1 MPSDMPTAKGGSRPP
16 KPNAPSPQQPNA
28 GRVWCSRSGPRQT
41 VATVWLSHPGK
52 RNALSVAMWRDLT
65 QCFQRFGADPDLRVV
80 VIRGEGNA
88 FASGADIS
96 EFSTHRSSRETA
108 QIYHDEVI
116 GRALK
121 SVLHCPV
128 PVVAAI
134 DGPCVGAGLE
144 LACAADIRLAT
155 GRSELGLPTGRL
167 GLPLGPI
174 EMAVLL
180 QVLGKATTLELL
192 LEGRLMGSAEALAKG
207 LVAHCIPDDALDERL
222 ATLVSRIS
230 AGSPHAARR
239 NKGLVR
245 ALMQPHEEP
254 RLSEGQEDA
263 CWDYADTQDY
273 ARGIDAFLSKTR
285 PVFQNN

>member
-1 MPSDMPTAKGGSRPP
+1 MV
-16 KPNAPSPQQPNA
+16 QPNRGPEESA
-28 GRVWCSRSGPRQT
+28 LPENSGRVWCSRNGPRNN

-52 RNALSVAMWRDLT
+52 RNALSVAMWNNLT
-65 QCFQRFGADPDLRVV
+65 ECFQKFGADPNLRAV
-80 VIRGEGNA
+80 VIRGEGEA

-108 QIYHDEVI
+108 QIYHDQVI

-121 SVLHCPV
+121 AVMHCPL

-144 LACAADIRLAT
+144 LACAADIRMGTA
-155 GRSELGLPTGRL
+155 RSELGMPTGRL

-180 QVLGKATTLELL
+180 QALGKSITMELL
-192 LEGRLMGSAEALAKG
+192 LEGRLLGANEALAKG
-207 LVAHCIPDDALDERL
+207 MLSHCVPDDVLDERL
-222 ATLVSRIS
+222 AALVSRIT

-239 NKGLVR
+239 NKALVR
-245 ALMQPHEEP
+245 ELCRPAEETT
-254 RLSEGQEDA
+254 LSSGQEGA
-263 CWDYADTQDY
+263 CWDFADTQDY